1 MNDEIL
7 EKINR
12 RENQILLHSC
22 VYYKFNDNLL
32 PDHAYDNLGKDL
44 IELSQQYPL
53 EFSAS
58 YHYSEFKD
66 YVTSEC
72 PSGFNLH
79 YSTPEIVSK
88 AMHLLRLY
96 GRSTTEFINSDS
108 KIKKPKRG
116 K

>member
-1 MNDEIL
+1 MNNEIL

-22 VYYKFNDNLL
+22 LYYKFNDNLL
-32 PDHAYDNLGKDL
+32 TDHAYDNLGKDL

-72 PSGFNLH
+72 PSGYSLH
-79 YSTPEIVSK
+79 YSTTEIVSK
-88 AMHLLRLY
+88 AVLLLRLY
-96 GRSTTEFINSDS
+96 GRKTISYINEDS
-108 KIKKPKRG
+108 KIKK
-116 K
+116 